1 MRLQTISWYGKLW
14 SLRKC
19 KTVYVI
25 LLNKEDDRMSNKIA
39 VLGSIN
45 VDTTYHMDRFPQ
57 PGETLQAKDK
67 SSAPGGKG
75 ANQSVA
81 CARSGAKTYH
91 IGMVGADQEGQFMR
105 ESMQED
111 GIDTKFVGI
120 DKMHG
125 TGTAMITLDAEGQN
139 DIMVYGGANQAMTTD
154 VLKNTDDLFKEIDFI
169 ITQFETPQKVSAE
182 AFKRAKAND
191 VTTILNPAP
200 AKDIDPE
207 LLKYTDVIAPN
218 ETKSALLTGIEITYE
233 DSMIKTAEYFK
244 AKGVPNL
251 LITLG
256 SKGVFYSTPNDHGL
270 VPAFKVKPVDTT
282 AAGDTFIGALTSQLK
297 TDLSNIAD
305 ALVYAQRASSLTVQK
320 MGAAPS
326 IPTYDEV
333 KAALAESGK

>member
-1 MRLQTISWYGKLW
+1 M
-14 SLRKC
+14 
-19 KTVYVI
+19 I
-25 LLNKEDDRMSNKIA
+25 LLNKEDYRMSNKIA

-45 VDTTYHMDRFPQ
+45 VDTTYHMDRFPE
-57 PGETLQAKDK
+57 PGETLQANDK

-111 GIDTKFVGI
+111 GIDTRFVGI

-125 TGTAMITLDAEGQN
+125 TGTAMITLDANGQN
-139 DIMVYGGANQAMTTD
+139 DIMVYGGANQSMTTD
-154 VLKNTDDLFKEIDFI
+154 VLKGTDELFKDIDFI

-182 AFKRAKAND
+182 AFKRAKANG

-200 AKDIDPE
+200 AKEIDPE
-207 LLKYTDVIAPN
+207 LLKYTDIIAPN
-218 ETKSALLTGIEITYE
+218 ETESALLTGIEITDE

-244 AKGVPNL
+244 NKGVDNL

-282 AAGDTFIGALTSQLK
+282 AAGDTFIGALASQLK

-326 IPTYDEV
+326 IPTYDEI
-333 KAALAESGK
+333 KAALAEK

>member
-1 MRLQTISWYGKLW
+1 
-14 SLRKC
+14 
-19 KTVYVI
+19 
-25 LLNKEDDRMSNKIA
+25 MSNKIA

-45 VDTTYHMDRFPQ
+45 VDTTYHMDRFPE
-57 PGETLQAKDK
+57 PGETLQANDK

-111 GIDTKFVGI
+111 GIDTRFVRI

-125 TGTAMITLDAEGQN
+125 TGTAMITLDANGQN
-139 DIMVYGGANQAMTTD
+139 DIMVYGGANQSMTTD
-154 VLKNTDDLFKEIDFI
+154 VLKGTDELFKDIDFI

-182 AFKRAKAND
+182 AFKRAKANG

-200 AKDIDPE
+200 AKEIDPE

-218 ETKSALLTGIEITYE
+218 ETESALLTGIEITDE

-244 AKGVPNL
+244 NKGVDNL

-282 AAGDTFIGALTSQLK
+282 AAGDTFIGALASQLK

-333 KAALAESGK
+333 KAALAEK

>member
-1 MRLQTISWYGKLW
+1 
-14 SLRKC
+14 
-19 KTVYVI
+19 
-25 LLNKEDDRMSNKIA
+25 MSNKIA

-45 VDTTYHMDRFPQ
+45 VDTTYHMDRFPE
-57 PGETLQAKDK
+57 PGETLQANDK

-111 GIDTKFVGI
+111 GIDTRFVGI
-120 DKMHG
+120 DKIHG
-125 TGTAMITLDAEGQN
+125 TGTAMITLDANGQN
-139 DIMVYGGANQAMTTD
+139 DIMVYGGANQSMTTD
-154 VLKNTDDLFKEIDFI
+154 VLKGTDELFKDIDFI

-182 AFKRAKAND
+182 AFKRAKANG

-200 AKDIDPE
+200 AKEIDPE

-218 ETKSALLTGIEITYE
+218 ETESALLTGIEITDE

-244 AKGVPNL
+244 NKGVDNL

-282 AAGDTFIGALTSQLK
+282 AAGDTFIGALASQLK

-333 KAALAESGK
+333 KAALAEK

>member
-1 MRLQTISWYGKLW
+1 
-14 SLRKC
+14 
-19 KTVYVI
+19 
-25 LLNKEDDRMSNKIA
+25 MSNKIA

-45 VDTTYHMDRFPQ
+45 VDTTYHMDRFPE
-57 PGETLQAKDK
+57 PGETLQANDK

-111 GIDTKFVGI
+111 GIDTRFVGI

-125 TGTAMITLDAEGQN
+125 TGTAMITLDANGQN
-139 DIMVYGGANQAMTTD
+139 DIMVYGGANQSMTTD
-154 VLKNTDDLFKEIDFI
+154 VLKGTDELFKDIDFI

-182 AFKRAKAND
+182 AFKRAKANG

-200 AKDIDPE
+200 AKEIDPE

-218 ETKSALLTGIEITYE
+218 ETESALLTGIEITDE
-233 DSMIKTAEYFK
+233 DSMIKTAECFK
-244 AKGVPNL
+244 NKGVDNL

-282 AAGDTFIGALTSQLK
+282 AAGDTFIGALASQLK

-333 KAALAESGK
+333 KAALAEK

>member
-1 MRLQTISWYGKLW
+1 
-14 SLRKC
+14 
-19 KTVYVI
+19 
-25 LLNKEDDRMSNKIA
+25 MSNKIA

-57 PGETLQAKDK
+57 PGETLQANDK

-81 CARSGAKTYH
+81 CVRSGAKTYH

-111 GIDTKFVGI
+111 GIDTRFVGI

-125 TGTAMITLDAEGQN
+125 TGTAMITLDANGQN
-139 DIMVYGGANQAMTTD
+139 DIMVYGGANQSMTTD
-154 VLKNTDDLFKEIDFI
+154 VLKGTDELFKDIDFI
-169 ITQFETPQKVSAE
+169 ITQFETPQNVSAE
-182 AFKRAKAND
+182 AFKRAKDNG

-200 AKDIDPE
+200 AKEIDPE

-218 ETKSALLTGIEITYE
+218 ETESALLTGIEITDE
-233 DSMIKTAEYFK
+233 DSMIKTAEYFQN
-244 AKGVPNL
+244 KGVDNL

-282 AAGDTFIGALTSQLK
+282 AAGDTFIGALASQLK

-333 KAALAESGK
+333 KAALAESNK

>member
-1 MRLQTISWYGKLW
+1 
-14 SLRKC
+14 
-19 KTVYVI
+19 
-25 LLNKEDDRMSNKIA
+25 MSNKIA

-45 VDTTYHMDRFPQ
+45 VDTTYHMDRFPE
-57 PGETLQAKDK
+57 PGETLQANDK

-111 GIDTKFVGI
+111 GIDTRFVGI

-125 TGTAMITLDAEGQN
+125 TGTAMITLDANGQN
-139 DIMVYGGANQAMTTD
+139 DIMVYGGANQSMTTD
-154 VLKNTDDLFKEIDFI
+154 VLKGTDELFKDIDFI

-182 AFKRAKAND
+182 AFKRAKANG

-200 AKDIDPE
+200 AKEIDPE

-218 ETKSALLTGIEITYE
+218 ETESALLTGIEITDE

-244 AKGVPNL
+244 NKSVDNL

-282 AAGDTFIGALTSQLK
+282 AAGDTFIGALASQLK

-333 KAALAESGK
+333 KAALAEK

>member
-1 MRLQTISWYGKLW
+1 
-14 SLRKC
+14 
-19 KTVYVI
+19 
-25 LLNKEDDRMSNKIA
+25 MSNKIA

-45 VDTTYHMDRFPQ
+45 VDTTYHMDRFPE
-57 PGETLQAKDK
+57 PGETLQANDK

-81 CARSGAKTYH
+81 CVRSGAKTYH

-111 GIDTKFVGI
+111 GIDTRFVGI

-125 TGTAMITLDAEGQN
+125 TGTAMITLDANGQN
-139 DIMVYGGANQAMTTD
+139 DIMVYGGANQSMTTD
-154 VLKNTDDLFKEIDFI
+154 VLKGTDELFKDIDFI

-182 AFKRAKAND
+182 AFKRAKANG

-200 AKDIDPE
+200 AKEIDPE

-218 ETKSALLTGIEITYE
+218 ETESALLTGIEITDE

-244 AKGVPNL
+244 NKGVDNL

-282 AAGDTFIGALTSQLK
+282 AAGDTFIGALASQLK

-333 KAALAESGK
+333 KAALAEK

>member
-1 MRLQTISWYGKLW
+1 
-14 SLRKC
+14 
-19 KTVYVI
+19 
-25 LLNKEDDRMSNKIA
+25 MSNNIA

-45 VDTTYHMDRFPQ
+45 VDTTYHMDRFPE
-57 PGETLQAKDK
+57 PGETLQANDK

-111 GIDTKFVGI
+111 GIDTRFVGI

-125 TGTAMITLDAEGQN
+125 TGTAMITLDANGQN
-139 DIMVYGGANQAMTTD
+139 DIMVYGGANQSMTTD
-154 VLKNTDDLFKEIDFI
+154 VLKGTDELFKDIDFI

-182 AFKRAKAND
+182 AFKRAKANG

-200 AKDIDPE
+200 AKEIDPE

-218 ETKSALLTGIEITYE
+218 ETESALLTGIEITDE

-244 AKGVPNL
+244 NKGVDNL

-282 AAGDTFIGALTSQLK
+282 AAGDTFIGALASQLK

-333 KAALAESGK
+333 KAALAEK